1 MTSIPLPYQWEEL
14 SDEERA
20 RIQSGYPVS
29 LFNDLLRANQHL
41 LMSRT
46 FISVAER
53 VYNFPVKEDDIW
65 IVTFPKVG
73 TTWTQEMV
81 WMLVNDV
88 DKEKGAVPRS
98 IRSPFL
104 EFGGMTGGKQLVE
117 KDDVETSPIDTIER
131 AMQLQGQRVIKSHL
145 PMEFLPPN
153 LHKKCKVIF
162 VARNPMDTCVSYF
175 HHMRDMPGHGFVGD
189 FEEFADNFKDGLQL
203 FGNYWHQILSQ
214 WKLKDEPNVKFI
226 WYEDMKADQRK
237 AI

>member
-88 DKEKGAVPRS
+88 DKEKGAAPLS
-98 IRSPFL
+98 FRSPFL

-117 KDDVETSPIDTIER
+117 KDDGETPPIDTIER

-153 LHKKCKVIF
+153 LHK
-162 VARNPMDTCVSYF
+162 M
-175 HHMRDMPGHGFVGD
+175 
-189 FEEFADNFKDGLQL
+189 
-203 FGNYWHQILSQ
+203 
-214 WKLKDEPNVKFI
+214 
-226 WYEDMKADQRK
+226 
-237 AI
+237 